1 MRTRHS
7 LEEEES
13 EEEAIGRRVSQRQR
27 KRIKY
32 NFDVEQEDYYYED
45 EDEDEEDNGQPGPS
59 DGSNHNQQPSAHNNK
74 VWNVNCGEKK
84 GFLDVE
90 KFESGEPCIEC
101 EDQCFRPHEFETFAG
116 RGSSKK
122 WKASIYYKKRP
133 LEFWMELGY
142 LSTKGFK
149 RRGTRT
155 AKTKTSSSN
164 HSKDSSSEGS
174 ENQITEDSEDDEV
187 EDEDWPRGSEELFEE
202 EEEKV
207 EPDGDSGG
215 DDGEELTR
223 AAHGEVEGERLKA
236 IQMEVRVII
245 ERHPEINS
253 ISESDCMEHTAGDR
267 RGDLLH
273 EDDQEER
280 EFPPSR
286 PDDPS
291 DTAAPHGEHLQMPV
305 TAIKREDD
313 EESVDVTQSAG
324 GKEDAERHR
333 GPEAGNS
340 QTPSAA
346 DIDPEILTETRVEGS
361 TPVPSTGCHL
371 DTMDLEQLK
380 KEKIKMQLRVL
391 KLQEEYYSLK
401 LKERKREHQK

>member
-59 DGSNHNQQPSAHNNK
+59 DGSNHNQQPSAHNNI
-74 VWNVNCGEKK
+74 WNVNCGEKK